1 MTPISQLSKAD
12 VRLFLRQL
20 QANSADVTKWEP
32 TMRLSL
38 LRGGLIDF
46 TIYGRRVASAPR
58 LALMAVSQ
66 SALAFLAKHPCAP
79 AINFTFDVPA
89 VQLRGGNGQTKLV
102 SGKGKMREAQIKI
115 HEAALVAISLWL
127 TALCTPALMPLAG
140 ANFSIETCIRFIC
153 VHTLHAPEYVQHMTD
168 KFITDAGRLALS
180 SQQVTELVRSCRGGN
195 DQLLMGLA
203 EKLIG
208 KKLDGQ
214 LAPKQL
220 NIFLCNAGNELLKKK
235 VETLEKEMGF
245 TTKGTG
251 SKTALQSWTE
261 GFPSLSSTAASRSAG
276 RIHEIKDH
284 EINEIGKDVM
294 KVDVDG
300 WQAPP
305 RTKEEAAA
313 SKKRKLTHN
322 KDGKK

>member
-1 MTPISQLSKAD
+1 
-12 VRLFLRQL
+12 
-20 QANSADVTKWEP
+20 
-32 TMRLSL
+32 MRLSL